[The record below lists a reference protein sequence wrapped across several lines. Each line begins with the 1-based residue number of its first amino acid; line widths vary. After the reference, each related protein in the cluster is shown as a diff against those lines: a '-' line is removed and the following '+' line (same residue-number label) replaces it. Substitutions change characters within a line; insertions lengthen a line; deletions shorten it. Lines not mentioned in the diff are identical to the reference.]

1 MKKKEVS
8 VFDSLFRYTQIAT
21 GHNVSNGTNRKDGTR
36 FRKFRLSILPHQ
48 AIKLS
53 EIY

>member
-36 FRKFRLSILPHQ
+36 FRKFRLSILLHQ
-48 AIKLS
+48 AIKLPA
-53 EIY
+53 IF